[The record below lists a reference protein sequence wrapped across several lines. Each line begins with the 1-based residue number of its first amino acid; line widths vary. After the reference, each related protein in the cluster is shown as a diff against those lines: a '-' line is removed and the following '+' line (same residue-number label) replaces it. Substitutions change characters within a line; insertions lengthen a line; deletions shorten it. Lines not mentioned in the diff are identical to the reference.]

1 MSPVLQ
7 LRLLA
12 DECIARLV
20 LVPGPSMGL
29 EETLGKAAPPSQEH
43 GHGHSHSFTIPA
55 RPGWPSSV

>member
-12 DECIARLV
+12 DECIAKLV
-20 LVPGPSMGL
+20 LVPDPSKGL
-29 EETLGKAAPPSQEH
+29 EDILGKAAPPSQEH
-43 GHGHSHSFTIPA
+43 GHGHSFTIPA